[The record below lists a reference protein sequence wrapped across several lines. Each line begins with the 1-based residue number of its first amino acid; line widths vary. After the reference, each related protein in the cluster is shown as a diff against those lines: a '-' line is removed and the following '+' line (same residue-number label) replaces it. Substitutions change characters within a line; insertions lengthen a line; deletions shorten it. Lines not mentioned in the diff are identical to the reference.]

1 MNIKKVYDLCKGQRD
16 AVPQEMKWSF
26 GIKCIF
32 SHLRFLHCGKHI
44 YMTSANM
51 LVITHGTKQP
61 GLGIQACS
69 LLVSWHLCV
78 YRSHSFYFAPNS
90 NKIKQDP
97 VFS

>member
-1 MNIKKVYDLCKGQRD
+1 MQGAEGCCAIGNEMILWHKVYLFAPPLSARWQ
-16 AVPQEMKWSF
+16 
-26 GIKCIF
+26 IY
-32 SHLRFLHCGKHI
+32 I
-44 YMTSANM
+44 YMTSANV
-51 LVITHGTKQP
+51 LVITHGTKQS

-78 YRSHSFYFAPNS
+78 YRSHPFYFAPNS